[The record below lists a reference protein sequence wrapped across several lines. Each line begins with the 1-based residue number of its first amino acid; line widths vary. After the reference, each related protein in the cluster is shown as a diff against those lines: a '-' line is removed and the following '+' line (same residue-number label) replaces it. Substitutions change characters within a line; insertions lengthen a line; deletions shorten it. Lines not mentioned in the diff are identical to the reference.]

1 MEIPASVDAGR
12 DYQKLIPKNHRKPQ
26 WILTICRA
34 RARGMRAL
42 GRRKPPHQAFNGQ
55 MLCGDSGSRQGC
67 AHPPH
72 YLSGSLRSPPA
83 YGLPHS
89 LHDGRA
95 PASPPQRGRRR
106 PAPGFGGL
114 TAPSAA
120 HPPLPLWSCRRC
132 RSSIAAPSVLTSA
145 RCRLRISLP
154 LVLVLQGTAV
164 WCRGGAF
171 WLSTQFV
178 ASRRCPWRAPAPG
191 SPRCATSP
199 LRGTA
204 VVASLRF
211 FSATALIGGSR
222 LRGFPVRATR
232 ARVFPPPALS
242 DCPPLEDILRG
253 RMPPAPPSYRSLRS
267 RPSGA
272 KMPPRPPTA
281 R

>member
-1 MEIPASVDAGR
+1 MEVPASVDAGR

-95 PASPPQRGRRR
+95 PASPHQRGRRR
-106 PAPGFGGL
+106 PAPGYGGL

-145 RCRLRISLP
+145 RCRLHISLL
-154 LVLVLQGTAV
+154 LVLVLQVTAV
-164 WCRGGAF
+164 RCRGDA
-171 WLSTQFV
+171 LRLTTQFG
-178 ASRRCPWRAPAPG
+178 ALRRCPCRAPAPG

-211 FSATALIGGSR
+211 FSAAALSCAPPGV
-222 LRGFPVRATR
+222 GFPLGAV
-232 ARVFPPPALS
+232 ARGL
-242 DCPPLEDILRG
+242 PPLPAG
-253 RMPPAPPSYRSLRS
+253 RLPA
-267 RPSGA
+267 
-272 KMPPRPPTA
+272 T
-281 R
+281 